1 RGPPLL
7 TLDSDWPG
15 FLAEPTP
22 GCKTRRLRVGWSEA
36 ARAGHGSDEDGLGR
50 HVGRRHRA
58 LVDEL
63 PRVEAVV
70 EAAAREE
77 LRVRALLDDAAPV
90 EDQDPVRALDRRQPV
105 RDHDRRAAT
114 HQTVKGLLNE
124 EFALV
129 VERAGGLVEEKDPGV
144 AKDRPGDG
152 DALPLSDRQPDAALA
167 DDRLHALRHSRDEL
181 GGVRGSGRIL
191 DLRLRRVEPP
201 VANVLADRVAEKD
214 RLLRHDRD
222 LLAERTQ
229 RDFADVSPI
238 DAHPTTDRVVE
249 AADEIHERRLAGA
262 RRTDERGRLAF
273 AEHGRQRFEY
283 QRPFAVL
290 EGHRVELDLAAHRA
304 DRSGAREVADV
315 RLGVEQSEDPVG
327 RAERLLDPRPLTRET
342 ADRTGH
348 HSHVEKECD
357 ELTRGELTTRHLV

>member
-1 RGPPLL
+1 MRPLPGDLEHHGVGALRHLRDRSRRVGERFLPSLACLDDLIRTLDFALGHDLFVHRVRAQRRLAPLPVSRAERFNALFRQAHLVCTHRGPPLL

-15 FLAEPTP
+15 FLAERTP
-22 GCKTRRLRVGWSEA
+22 GCKTRRLRAGWSKA

-50 HVGRRHRA
+50 HVGQRHRA

-90 EDQDPVRALDRRQPV
+90 EHQDPVRALDRRQPV

-152 DALPLSDRQPDAALA
+152 DALPLSDRQPDTA
-167 DDRLHALRHSRDEL
+167 SN
-181 GGVRGSGRIL
+181 SI
-191 DLRLRRVEPP
+191 
-201 VANVLADRVAEKD
+201 
-214 RLLRHDRD
+214 
-222 LLAERTQ
+222 
-229 RDFADVSPI
+229 SP
-238 DAHPTTDRVVE
+238 
-249 AADEIHERRLAGA
+249 
-262 RRTDERGRLAF
+262 
-273 AEHGRQRFEY
+273 
-283 QRPFAVL
+283 
-290 EGHRVELDLAAHRA
+290 
-304 DRSGAREVADV
+304 
-315 RLGVEQSEDPVG
+315 
-327 RAERLLDPRPLTRET
+327 
-342 ADRTGH
+342 RTGPIGAAPGRSRTSASVSSRAKIRSAAPNACWIPVH
-348 HSHVEKECD
+348 W
-357 ELTRGELTTRHLV
+357 LARPPTGPATIPM